1 MTGESGGMKNA
12 AILAFCFAAI
22 ASPALAAD
30 RNLSVTTFDRVRVD
44 GPYKVTVTTGVSP
57 FARVSGATSAI
68 DAVSVDQ
75 QGRTLIIRSNPNA
88 WGGRYPGE
96 GRGPVEIKVG
106 TADLAAIW
114 VNGSGSLAVD
124 KIKGL
129 SFDISVQGSGN
140 AAVGNANV
148 DQMKIGMSGAGNV
161 TIAGKAPKLTAII
174 RGTSVLD
181 ASSLAVKDVT
191 VGTEGP
197 SQVRI
202 NASGTAKIDARGV
215 SAVEIAGGAACTV
228 KAQGSAV
235 VTGCR

>member
-1 MTGESGGMKNA
+1 MTGESGAMKNA
-12 AILAFCFAAI
+12 AILALFLTAV
-22 ASPALAAD
+22 ASPALGAD

-44 GPYKVTVTTGVSP
+44 GPYKVTVVTGVAP
-57 FARVSGATSAI
+57 FARVSGSSSAI

-75 QGRTLIIRSNPNA
+75 QGRTLIVRSNPNA

-96 GRGPVEIKVG
+96 GRGPVQISVG
-106 TADLAAIW
+106 TADLSEVW
-114 VNGSGSLAVD
+114 VNGSGSVAVD

-129 SFDISVQGSGN
+129 SFNVSVQGSGN
-140 AAVGNANV
+140 AAIGSANV
-148 DQMKIGMSGAGNV
+148 DQLKIAMSGAGNV

-181 ASSLAVKDVT
+181 ASALAVKDVT
-191 VGTEGP
+191 VGAEGP
-197 SQVRI
+197 SQVRL

-215 SAVEIAGGAACTV
+215 SEVEIAGGAACTV
-228 KAQGSAV
+228 KAQGSAA

>member
-1 MTGESGGMKNA
+1 MTGESGAMKNL
-12 AILAFCFAAI
+12 AILALCI
-22 ASPALAAD
+22 SGGVTPALAAD

-44 GPYKVTVTTGVSP
+44 GPYKVIVVTGVSP
-57 FARVSGATSAI
+57 FARVSGSSSAI

-96 GRGPVEIKVG
+96 SRGPVQINVG
-106 TADLAAIW
+106 TADLAAAW
-114 VNGSGSLAVD
+114 VNGSGSLSVD

-129 SFDISVQGSGN
+129 SFDLSVQGSGN
-140 AAVGNANV
+140 AAVGSADV
-148 DQMKIGMSGAGNV
+148 DQLKIGMSGAGNV

-181 ASSLAVKDVT
+181 ASALAVKDVT
-191 VGTEGP
+191 VGAEGP
-197 SQVRI
+197 TQVRLT
-202 NASGTAKIDARGV
+202 ATGTAKVDARGV
-215 SAVEIAGGAACTV
+215 SAVEIAGGPACTV